1 MRTLFVFCGAKFYLD
16 WILIDS
22 PSTKNPVYKF
32 LFGWFYRNVY
42 SECYGLKN
50 GVRFRSVTAVF
61 AATSHIFCLAM
72 YVTSPPFEHPTREF
86 LFQLLVNIYPTIVNT
101 YVLVRCVSVLL
112 HKQKRNFIPSPVLC

>member
-32 LFGWFYRNVY
+32 LFGWLYRNVY

-50 GVRFRSVTAVF
+50 GVGFRSVTAFF
-61 AATSHIFCLAM
+61 AAASHLFFLVKYIAA
-72 YVTSPPFEHPTREF
+72 PPFEYPVRTFVFE
-86 LFQLLVNIYPTIVNT
+86 LLVNIYPIIVNT
-101 YVLVRCVSVLL
+101 YVLVRCGSVLL
-112 HKQKRNFIPSPVLC
+112 QKRKRNFITSPVLC